1 MSKDPETRE
10 QEVLLERLLRSQPQA
25 DRMVQRLV
33 ERTGEG
39 RVMDAF
45 ARIERGRCAACNLA
59 VASARLQQ
67 AKRGAFINC
76 ASCSRFLYVESH

>member
-1 MSKDPETRE
+1 LNKDPEPRE

-45 ARIERGRCAACNLA
+45 ARIETGRCSACNLA

-67 AKRGAFINC
+67 AKLGVFINC